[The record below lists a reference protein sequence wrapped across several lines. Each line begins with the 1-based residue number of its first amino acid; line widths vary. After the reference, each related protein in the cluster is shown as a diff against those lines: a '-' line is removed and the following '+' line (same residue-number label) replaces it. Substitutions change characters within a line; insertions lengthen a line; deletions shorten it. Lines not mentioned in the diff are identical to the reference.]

1 MAYDDGLA
9 DYPGT
14 GAPPAAPSHS
24 APDRNLGLELVR
36 VTEAAALAAARLM
49 GRGDQQTAEEAAVV
63 GMRLMMETLPMDG
76 LVVIGEGEK
85 GRAARLYH
93 GEHIGQGHGP
103 AVDIAID
110 AIDGRKLAAKGL
122 NGALAAAALADRGS
136 IFDPGPCRFVD
147 KIAVGEQA
155 AGVIDISVPVA
166 ENLRRIADAKGSRI
180 SDLTVVILDRPRNE
194 PIIDEVRDVGARV
207 KFIFAGEVGCAIS
220 AARARTS
227 IDVLLGIGGTA
238 EAVVAACALKCLGG
252 ALQARMAPQSDAERE
267 EAIAAG
273 YDLDRVMATDDL
285 VSGHVF
291 FAATGITDGDLLP
304 GVRYDGDTTLTQ
316 SICMGSQS
324 GTVRMIDAEHRREKL
339 KRYASIEY

>member
-1 MAYDDGLA
+1 MA

-14 GAPPAAPSHS
+14 GAAPPAAPRP
-24 APDRNLGLELVR
+24 APDRNLGLDLVR
-36 VTEAAALAAARLM
+36 ATEAAALAAARLM
-49 GRGDQQTAEEAAVV
+49 GRGDQQTAEEAAIT
-63 GMRLMMETLPMDG
+63 GMRLMMESLPMDG

-85 GRAARLYH
+85 GRASRLYH
-93 GEHIGQGHGP
+93 GELLGEGHGP
-103 AVDIAID
+103 AVDVAID

-136 IFDPGPCRFVD
+136 IFDPGPCRFVE

-166 ENLRRIADAKGSRI
+166 ENLRRIADAKRSPI

-194 PIIDEVRDVGARV
+194 PIIDEVREVGARV

-220 AARARTS
+220 AARSRTS

-252 ALQARMAPQSDAERE
+252 ALQARLAPQNDSERE

-273 YDLDRVMATDDL
+273 YDLGRVMTTDDL
-285 VSGHVF
+285 VSGANVF
-291 FAATGITDGDLLP
+291 FAATGITDGDLLA
-304 GVRYDGDTTLTQ
+304 GVRYDGDTTLTE
-316 SICMGSQS
+316 SIVMGSRS
-324 GTVRMIDAEHRREKL
+324 GTVRMIAGEHRREKL
-339 KRYASIEY
+339 MRYSSIEY